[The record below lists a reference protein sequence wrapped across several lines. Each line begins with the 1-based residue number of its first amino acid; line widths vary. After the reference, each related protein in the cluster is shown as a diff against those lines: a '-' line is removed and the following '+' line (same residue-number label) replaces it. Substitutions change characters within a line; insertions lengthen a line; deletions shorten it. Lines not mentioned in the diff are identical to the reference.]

1 MDIVQRPFG
10 IHEISFRQAGI
21 DRVHVEALCKLM
33 RERADEVDL
42 ASHATAHGKLVMR
55 VRMTRPELDVR
66 ACIEAAAG
74 ARLAELTSLLDQF
87 LRM

>member
-10 IHEISFRQAGI
+10 IQEITFRQAGI
-21 DRVHVEALCKLM
+21 DRVHVEALCQHM
-33 RERADEVDL
+33 RQRADEVDL

-66 ACIEAAAG
+66 TYVQAAAA
-74 ARLAELTSLLDQF
+74 ARLAELASLLDQF